1 LVDDLVSLISLL
13 IRSGRILKDNLLY
26 SSVSA
31 VAIVF
36 GVVVSLSA
44 YPAFG
49 AAQQVLCLKCHLVHY
64 EERGSCTACHRGN
77 SGSGRKNI
85 AHHKLISGK
94 FAAFT
99 VGNVAV
105 VREGERLLKQYACRR
120 CHASGKEGG
129 NVLAASLDTVVTA
142 KTPEEIFLSIK
153 KPVLGMPDF
162 QLQDQELIALVNAI
176 YAGAK
181 KNELR
186 KEERPLAVL
195 FKSRQSDNKDQFT
208 LKCVSCHKT
217 LSESKGLLGIGDYGP
232 NLSGLLT
239 GFYPKSFKRG
249 ESWNGERL
257 KKWLENPRNT
267 MPEARMQPVAV
278 TEAELQELLEILAVT
293 KH

>member
-1 LVDDLVSLISLL
+1 
-13 IRSGRILKDNLLY
+13 
-26 SSVSA
+26 
-31 VAIVF
+31 
-36 GVVVSLSA
+36 
-44 YPAFG
+44 
-49 AAQQVLCLKCHLVHY
+49 
-64 EERGSCTACHRGN
+64 
-77 SGSGRKNI
+77 
-85 AHHKLISGK
+85 
-94 FAAFT
+94 
-99 VGNVAV
+99 
-105 VREGERLLKQYACRR
+105 
-120 CHASGKEGG
+120 
-129 NVLAASLDTVVTA
+129 
-142 KTPEEIFLSIK
+142 
-153 KPVLGMPDF
+153 MPDF

-208 LKCVSCHKT
+208 LKCGSCHKT